1 MPDYI
6 DLEDPEFKLQ
16 RAGVLAERGRGGG
29 YVPPPPP
36 PGGGP
41 PPGAV
46 PSMTFSNSYGS
57 TSEQRRRELIRR
69 MQAAAMHRA
78 QAQNMAFGGE
88 VMGPGGVD
96 QVPAMLTRNE
106 GVLTAGAMRLPGVEK
121 AMNLLNAIAALE
133 FGPEGEA
140 GGMPPE
146 PEMEEPMMDEMGM
159 GEEFDPLADIPHMFL
174 GGALRSIPVVGKPMA
189 KAVAV
194 AAPFALQAMG
204 VPLPVGAALSN
215 FAMEGQADD
224 LGGSAMR
231 AGMAGGEAYVG
242 GKLGEFK
249 AAREMEAAN
258 KQNLASLP
266 MPDAP
271 AGAPGPDY
279 SPVGNRYPDQRPR
292 GYAWGGAVRPGAAQ
306 PGMPPAPRQPFA
318 QPGMTANR
326 PTAGVAAPRPFAP
339 MGAQSS
345 PQMPR
350 QLGTPG
356 AWPKV
361 APAVPPQAPAGPSNE
376 WWRPQGQQGGMFGGA
391 QQAGLFDPRGNPVAM
406 EAAMR
411 NFQRQG
417 QADDRGD
424 VNDLMAMDLSDPS
437 MIASHLM
444 GRRGE
449 RAYQRGAAAAG
460 IAENQAN
467 RAQDFYTGMAKDVYG
482 HEARKEELRLGAIE
496 ERRTKQTKGK

>member
-215 FAMEGQADD
+215 FAMEGKADD
-224 LGGSAMR
+224 LGGSAMN
-231 AGMAGGEAYVG
+231 AGLAGGKAYVG
-242 GKLGEFK
+242 
-249 AAREMEAAN
+249 
-258 KQNLASLP
+258 QNMDRWMSPHPAS
-266 MPDAP
+266 AP
-271 AGAPGPDY
+271 NSAAPGGNTFNPSRR
-279 SPVGNRYPDQRPR
+279 SPMEPQR
-292 GYAWGGAVRPGAAQ
+292 YAWGGAVRPGAAQ